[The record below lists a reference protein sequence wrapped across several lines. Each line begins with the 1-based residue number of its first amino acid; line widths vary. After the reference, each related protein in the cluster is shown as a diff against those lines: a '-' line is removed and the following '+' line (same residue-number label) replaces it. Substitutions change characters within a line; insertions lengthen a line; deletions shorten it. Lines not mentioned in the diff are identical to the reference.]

1 MPNSHNLQRFLSA
14 QGDNIDTV
22 LRELSDGKKLT
33 HWMWYIFP
41 QIQGLGRSATAELYA
56 IQSKDEAI
64 AYLYH
69 PVLGPRLVQCTK
81 TVNGHAHLT
90 AEQIFGY
97 TDTLKFRSCMT
108 LFEKVAS
115 DKTPFTE
122 ALKKFYRGEPDART
136 LLILDEF
143 TTHSGH
149 IVSPE

>member
-1 MPNSHNLQRFLSA
+1 
-14 QGDNIDTV
+14 
-22 LRELSDGKKLT
+22 
-33 HWMWYIFP
+33 
-41 QIQGLGRSATAELYA
+41 
-56 IQSKDEAI
+56 
-64 AYLYH
+64 
-69 PVLGPRLVQCTK
+69 
-81 TVNGHAHLT
+81 
-90 AEQIFGY
+90 
-97 TDTLKFRSCMT
+97 MT